1 MKTSNLVRLY
11 AKYPV
16 TNLGIPDLR
25 YERECLIRA
34 AAGGG
39 ISETETER
47 FLAVNREL
55 KARGEEGL

>member
-1 MKTSNLVRLY
+1 MSNLVRLY

-16 TNLGIPDLR
+16 ANVGTLDLR
-25 YERECLIRA
+25 YERECLMRA
-34 AAGGG
+34 AAGCG
-39 ISETETER
+39 ISDVETER